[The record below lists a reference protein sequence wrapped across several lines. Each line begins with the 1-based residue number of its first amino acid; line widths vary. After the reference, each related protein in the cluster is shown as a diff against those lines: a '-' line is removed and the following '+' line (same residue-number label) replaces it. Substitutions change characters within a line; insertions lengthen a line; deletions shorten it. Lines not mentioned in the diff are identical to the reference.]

1 VVYTSWLS
9 RAIETAWLVLDEL
22 DLLWL
27 PIIKTWRLNERMY
40 GALTGLSKQMV
51 AQRHGDETLKKWRR
65 GYADR
70 PPAISSF
77 SSIYPGNDD
86 RYVSNVV
93 DVRYSVFES
102 LIRSIG
108 DGKLELHRKFPKT
121 ESLKDCMQRTIPYY
135 VDKIVPDSIAQ
146 GKNVLIASSENAIRG
161 LLMHLCEIPWNRIH
175 EVEIPTGLPLV
186 FNVEKKCIQLLDD
199 GLHDFSLDPLA
210 RYDFGTSPELLFKP
224 CGEDA
229 DSCYLGGDGKS
240 YAWDPVIRLP
250 LETNE
255 IRTPFDDVSAVPT
268 EEILGLVADATEKIS
283 AAKKLKI
290 DEERKLD
297 EILEGFPISKE

>member
-1 VVYTSWLS
+1 
-9 RAIETAWLVLDEL
+9 
-22 DLLWL
+22 
-27 PIIKTWRLNERMY
+27 
-40 GALTGLSKQMV
+40 MV

-108 DGKLELHRKFPKT
+108 DGKIELHRKFPKT

-161 LLMHLCEIPWNRIH
+161 LLMHLCEIPTNRIH

-199 GLHDFSLDPLA
+199 GLHDFSLNPLA
-210 RYDFGTSPELLFKP
+210 RYDFGSAPELLFKP
-224 CGEDA
+224 CDVEGA
-229 DSCYLGGDGKS
+229 DSCFLGGDGKS

-255 IRTPFDDVSAVPT
+255 IRTPFDNVSAVPT
-268 EEILGLVADATEKIS
+268 EELIALVNGAKDKIA
-283 AAKKLKI
+283 AAKNLRI
-290 DEERKLD
+290 EEERKLD
-297 EILEGFPISKE
+297 EMLQDVPMIKE